1 MDGTQRV
8 GQKHV
13 KKQLESDPNC
23 SLASKIASSPVH
35 CEASTVKKPS
45 LQAKA
50 AYCARSRQSNYAAS
64 LRLEGYSVKSEDAER
79 KLPTRA
85 AVLKAYQQAR
95 T

>member
-1 MDGTQRV
+1 
-8 GQKHV
+8 V
-13 KKQLESDPNC
+13 KKL
-23 SLASKIASSPVH
+23 
-35 CEASTVKKPS
+35 S